1 MKEILEEAIK
11 EIETS
16 LANNVFIS
24 LSQKVLNAEKFVFNA
39 DMKSAKHELSVLQ
52 YMCILLIN
60 SLEEKKYD
68 A

>member
-1 MKEILEEAIK
+1 M
-11 EIETS
+11 
-16 LANNVFIS
+16 
-24 LSQKVLNAEKFVFNA
+24 FNA

-60 SLEEKKYD
+60 SMEEKKYD